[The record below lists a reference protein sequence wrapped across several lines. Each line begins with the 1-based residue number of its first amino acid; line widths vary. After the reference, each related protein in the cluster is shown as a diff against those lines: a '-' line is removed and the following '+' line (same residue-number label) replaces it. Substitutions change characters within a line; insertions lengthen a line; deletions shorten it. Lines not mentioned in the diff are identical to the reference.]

1 MSFNLQTLTEGIKQR
16 HVGTQ
21 NKRLVEK
28 WSRTGLLR
36 GLNENHREN
45 MATLLENQA
54 AQLLREANTLGG
66 DGGGGDIRGFTNI
79 AFPIVRRVFGGLV
92 ANELVSIQPMSL
104 PSGLLF
110 YLDYTYGSSQGG
122 GVGDDAVATY
132 AEGQSIYN
140 QPTGKQI
147 QSGSFATG
155 GQYDLVGSGFSRVHD
170 AVEAADLADEAE
182 AVLTPGSEANK
193 KLAQSKVLALLGS
206 TSAANTF
213 DPDNPTHRALVDHDS
228 QVIDLVKA
236 GTHKFMFV
244 AALTSAMDGFDSTMV
259 KDVAVSKLT
268 DGTTELLDANSAG
281 LGIFVPM
288 SQSAGQE
295 IQGGSAHNVRRLNK
309 LGSLAGGVFTANPL
323 SGSHVLMLVRVSE
336 ELISGKHQDDTNHGV
351 AVPAVVG
358 AAQAGR
364 LSLGVVSFVKSS
376 AFSADPDV
384 GDALTVPVFESDF
397 GKPGKNPGNPSPT
410 IPEIDIKIES
420 LPVTAQTRKLR
431 ARWSPELAQDLNA
444 YHSMDAEVELTQILS
459 EQIALE
465 IDREI
470 LNDLLT
476 QARGANFFWSRAP
489 GKFVNKRTGEEIQR
503 ASTLNPGPAFTG
515 TVREWYETLTE
526 TIIDVANE
534 IHRKTLRG
542 SANFIVV
549 SPDVATVL
557 EASVLYRPS
566 YSLDGDGQVGAPF
579 TMGAEKIGTLSNRF
593 TVYKDPYFPRNKIL
607 VGYKGG
613 SYLETGFV
621 YAPYVPLIVTPTIF
635 QPEDFT
641 PRKGVMTRYGKK
653 MVRADFYGTVTC
665 LDMNVI

>member
-1 MSFNLQTLTEGIKQR
+1 MSFTLQTLTEGIRDR
-16 HVGTQ
+16 HVGQQ

-36 GLNENHREN
+36 GMDDVNREN

-54 AQLLREANTLGG
+54 AQVLRESSTMGSDAVG
-66 DGGGGDIRGFTNI
+66 GFTNI

-110 YLDYTYGSSQGG
+110 YLDYTYGNTVGG
-122 GVGDDAVATY
+122 YEKGD
-132 AEGQSIYN
+132 SIYGS
-140 QPTGKQI
+140 P
-147 QSGSFATG
+147 SGSAIQQGADGSG
-155 GQYDLVGSGFSRVHD
+155 GQYDLAGSGFSRVHVKAQDD
-170 AVEAADLADEAE
+170 AATPAE
-182 AVLTPGSEANK
+182 AVLGVSA
-193 KLAQSKVLALLGS
+193 
-206 TSAANTF
+206 AANTASRFTIADAEMGAYNSDAEGVLDGTKTLNTTSLADLKAIQF
-213 DPDNPTHRALVDHDS
+213 DAQLIERITDTSISEKYALLHLQLDSLRNAANNGNLNP
-228 QVIDLVKA
+228 
-236 GTHKFMFV
+236 FV
-244 AALTSAMDGFDSTMV
+244 LQGFDKTAI
-259 KDVAVSKLT
+259 KDVALPLPADVGSLLQVSGAVQSGKL
-268 DGTTELLDANSAG
+268 L
-281 LGIFVPM
+281 
-288 SQSAGQE
+288 
-295 IQGGSAHNVRRLNK
+295 NVRRLNQ
-309 LGSLAGGVFTANPL
+309 LGTFDVATGKFVANPDQDL
-323 SGSHVLMLVRVSE
+323 SSSNAAIRFVIRTNGTTLASE
-336 ELISGKHQDDTNHGV
+336 DLTSVK
-351 AVPAVVG
+351 
-358 AAQAGR
+358 
-364 LSLGVVSFVKSS
+364 VSFVK
-376 AFSADPDV
+376 ADDV
-384 GDALTVPVFESDF
+384 EFANGQADGTPAFESNMEASGGDI
-397 GKPGKNPGNPSPT
+397 SPV

-420 LPVTAQTRKLR
+420 IPVTAQTRKLR

-470 LNDLLT
+470 LGDLLNG
-476 QARGANFFWSRAP
+476 AKGANFFWSRSP
-489 GKFVNKRTGEEIQR
+489 GKFVNKRTGAEIAR
-503 ASTLNPGPAFTG
+503 TSTLTPGPAFTG

-526 TIIDVANE
+526 TVIDVANE

-549 SPDVATVL
+549 SPDVATIL